1 MTFAGAITLIGSKL
15 LAFVPLRLI
24 AAVSG
29 PLATL
34 GWWLAKSRRRVALTN
49 LRLCFPEKSDA
60 EREAIARGHFRAYV
74 QAALEHGFLWN
85 ASGERIRQYVTL
97 HDEQQWRRFREGEQQ
112 RPVEATN
119 HKPVIWLCPHFIG
132 LDACAIRISVDTSG
146 CSLYSEQSNP
156 DIDRMFLAG
165 RTRFSQSKIIARTEG
180 VKPIVRAMRE
190 GLPFYYLPD
199 MDFGLRDS
207 VFVPFFGVNAATI
220 TGVSRLAKL
229 TGAAVVPVIATQRPK
244 GAGYDVRFYPAFD
257 NFPSGDD
264 VADARRVN
272 AFIED
277 RVRENTPQYLWTHK
291 RFKTRPPGEASLYG

>member
-1 MTFAGAITLIGSKL
+1 MTIAGIAALAGSKL
-15 LAFVPLRLI
+15 LALLPMRFI
-24 AAVSG
+24 AAISG

-49 LRLCFPEKSDA
+49 LRFCFPEKTEA
-60 EREAIARGHFRAYV
+60 EREVIAREHFRAYM

-85 ASGERIRQYVTL
+85 ASGERIRSYVTL
-97 HDEQQWRRFREGEQQ
+97 HDEQQWTRFCEGDAP
-112 RPVEATN
+112 R
-119 HKPVIWLCPHFIG
+119 PVIWLCPHFIG

-146 CSLYSEQSNP
+146 CSLYSEQSNA
-156 DIDRMFLAG
+156 DIDAMMLAG

-180 VKPIVRAMRE
+180 VKPIIRAMKS

-244 GAGYDVRFYPAFD
+244 GAGYDVRFYPAWD

-264 VADARRVN
+264 TKDARQVN

-277 RVRENTPQYLWTHK
+277 RVRENTAQYLWTHK

>member
-1 MTFAGAITLIGSKL
+1 VTFAGALAWAGSQF
-15 LAFVPLRLI
+15 LARLPLPWI

-29 PLATL
+29 PLAAL
-34 GWWLAKSRRRVALTN
+34 GWRLATSRRRVALTN
-49 LRLCFPEKSDA
+49 LRLCFPEQTET
-60 EREAIARGHFRAYV
+60 EREVVARQHFRAYV

-85 ASGERIRQYVTL
+85 ASGERIRAYVAL
-97 HDEQQWRRFREGEQQ
+97 HDEHQWQRFRSPPAGES
-112 RPVEATN
+112 A
-119 HKPVIWLCPHFIG
+119 KPVIWLCPHFIG
-132 LDACAIRISVDTSG
+132 LDAAAIRISVDTSG
-146 CSLYSEQSNP
+146 CSLYSRQSNP
-156 DIDRMFLAG
+156 DLDRMLLAG
-165 RTRFSQSKIIARTEG
+165 RTRFGQSRIIARNDG
-180 VKPIVRAMRE
+180 VKPIVRAMRD

-229 TGAAVVPVIATQRPK
+229 TGAAVVPVIATQRPN

-277 RVRENTPQYLWTHK
+277 RVRENTSQYLWTHK
-291 RFKTRPPGEASLYG
+291 RFKTRPPGEASLY

>member
-1 MTFAGAITLIGSKL
+1 MTFAGAVALAGSKL
-15 LAFVPLRLI
+15 LALVPLRLI

-29 PLATL
+29 PLSTL
-34 GWWLAKSRRRVALTN
+34 GWRLAKSRRRVALTN
-49 LRLCFPEKSDA
+49 LRLCFPDKSDA

-85 ASGERIRQYVTL
+85 ASGERIRDYVTL
-97 HDEQQWRRFREGEQQ
+97 HDEQQWMQFRDGE
-112 RPVEATN
+112 
-119 HKPVIWLCPHFIG
+119 HKKPVIWLCPHFIG

-229 TGAAVVPVIATQRPK
+229 TGAAVVPVIATQRAK

-277 RVRENTPQYLWTHK
+277 RVRENTAQYLWTHK
-291 RFKTRPPGEASLYG
+291 RFKTRPPGEAGLY